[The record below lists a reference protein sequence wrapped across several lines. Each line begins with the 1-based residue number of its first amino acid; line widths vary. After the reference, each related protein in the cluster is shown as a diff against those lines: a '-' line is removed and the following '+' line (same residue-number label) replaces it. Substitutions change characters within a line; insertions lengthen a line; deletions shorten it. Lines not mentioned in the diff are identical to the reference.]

1 MNNTNIDNRFITIKN
16 KTNYISNVS
25 HAIDLIREEMGN
37 DMADFFQ
44 ELEDEREETVDILFQ
59 LVEILENCTEENN
72 TTIEEI
78 KDILSKVI

>member
-1 MNNTNIDNRFITIKN
+1 MNNTNIDNRFVTIKN
-16 KTNYISNVS
+16 KTNFITNIS
-25 HAIDLIREEMGN
+25 HAIDLVREEMGN
-37 DMADFFQ
+37 DTADLFQ
-44 ELEDEREETVDILFQ
+44 ELEDEREESVNTLFK

>member
-16 KTNYISNVS
+16 KTNFITNIS
-25 HAIDLIREEMGN
+25 HAIDLVREEMGN
-37 DMADFFQ
+37 DTADLFQ

-59 LVEILENCTEENN
+59 LVDILENCTEDS

>member
-1 MNNTNIDNRFITIKN
+1 MNNTNIDNRFIKIKN
-16 KTNYISNVS
+16 KNNYISNIS
-25 HAIDLIREEMGN
+25 HAIDLVREEMGN

-44 ELEDEREETVDILFQ
+44 ELEDEREESVNILFKLVDIL
-59 LVEILENCTEENN
+59 EDCTEDS

>member
-1 MNNTNIDNRFITIKN
+1 MNNTKIDNRFITIKN
-16 KTNYISNVS
+16 KTNFMTNIS
-25 HAIDLIREEMGN
+25 HAIDLVREEMGN
-37 DMADFFQ
+37 DMADLFQ

-59 LVEILENCTEENN
+59 LVDILENCTEDS

>member
-1 MNNTNIDNRFITIKN
+1 MNNINIDNRFVTIKN
-16 KTNYISNVS
+16 KNNYMSNIS

-37 DMADFFQ
+37 DMADLFQ
-44 ELEDEREETVDILFQ
+44 EFEDKTEEFDNTLFK
-59 LVEILENCTEENN
+59 LVEILENCTEDS

>member
-1 MNNTNIDNRFITIKN
+1 MNNTNIDNRFVTIKN
-16 KTNYISNVS
+16 KNNYISNIS
-25 HAIDLIREEMGN
+25 HAIDLVREEMGN
-37 DMADFFQ
+37 DTADLFQ

-59 LVEILENCTEENN
+59 LVDILENCTEDS

>member
-1 MNNTNIDNRFITIKN
+1 MGLIWEIYFGLIPLYGDKTEEFANT
-16 KTNYISNVS
+16 
-25 HAIDLIREEMGN
+25 
-37 DMADFFQ
+37 
-44 ELEDEREETVDILFQ
+44 LFK

>member
-1 MNNTNIDNRFITIKN
+1 MNNTKIDNRFITIKN
-16 KTNYISNVS
+16 KTNFITNIS
-25 HAIDLIREEMGN
+25 HAIDLVREEMGN
-37 DMADFFQ
+37 DMADLFQ

-59 LVEILENCTEENN
+59 LVDILENCTEDS

>member
-1 MNNTNIDNRFITIKN
+1 MNNTNIDNRFIKIKN
-16 KTNYISNVS
+16 KNNYISNIS
-25 HAIDLIREEMGN
+25 HAIDLVREEMGN

-44 ELEDEREETVDILFQ
+44 ELEDEREESVNILFK

-78 KDILSKVI
+78 KNILSKVI

>member
-16 KTNYISNVS
+16 KNNYITNIS
-25 HAIDLIREEMGN
+25 HAIDLVREEMGN
-37 DMADFFQ
+37 DTADLFQ

-59 LVEILENCTEENN
+59 LVDILENCTEDS

>member
-16 KTNYISNVS
+16 KTNFITNISHV
-25 HAIDLIREEMGN
+25 IDLVREEMGN
-37 DMADFFQ
+37 DTADLFQ

-59 LVEILENCTEENN
+59 LVDILENCTEDS